1 LRVKSGA
8 VWPIV
13 RVMIDGESNE
23 RLDRVE
29 ATTDD
34 ESNALARTP
43 D

>member
-1 LRVKSGA
+1 MMG
-8 VWPIV
+8 
-13 RVMIDGESNE
+13 GESNE

-34 ESNALARTP
+34 ESNALAFTP